1 MCARTR
7 RHYENDTLTIQ
18 TMKEFMM
25 VFTTRHRN
33 RVTVEYD
40 CTLISECI
48 TKYTTDY
55 KYIYNG
61 KELIIFHV
69 YGANKKAR
77 IAILTI
83 ISERLQSLTYWKS
96 LDLQSLVVT

>member
-1 MCARTR
+1 
-7 RHYENDTLTIQ
+7 
-18 TMKEFMM
+18 MKEFMM
-25 VFTTRHRN
+25 VFTTRHRKDDE
-33 RVTVEYD
+33 VEYD

-55 KYIYNG
+55 KCIYNG

-77 IAILTI
+77 INILTLI
-83 ISERLQSLTYWKS
+83 FERLQSLTYWKS
-96 LDLQSLVVT
+96 LDLQSYTNV